1 MQNHIHNGGS
11 KSVSNCQVNLLGIL
25 TVDVAAGMEDLTS
38 KSTIDIGTGTKTDT
52 HGTLNLF
59 FRESH
64 DHKTPSLMRPSPVL
78 L

>member
-1 MQNHIHNGGS
+1 
-11 KSVSNCQVNLLGIL
+11 
-25 TVDVAAGMEDLTS
+25 MEDLTS